1 MQNLKE
7 QPACI
12 IFQNKK
18 LIYKTKIMKQ
28 FIKLLIPLIIIASIF
43 TACKE
48 PIKEDKTIEKV
59 KVRTTKVVE
68 KEMMI
73 PIHCSG
79 KLSAKEE
86 LKLSF
91 KTGGIIS
98 EIFVDE
104 GQSVKNGQVLAKLNL
119 SEIQAQVNQAR
130 LGLVKAE
137 RDYRRANNLYQ
148 DSVVTLE
155 QLQNA
160 TTALDI
166 AKSNIEIA
174 EFNLQYSTI
183 NAPSNGKILKRLAE
197 ENEMVGLGNPVFFF
211 ASTENDWVIRVNI
224 TDKDI
229 FSLKLNDKADVYFD
243 AYPNK
248 LFSSIVTEIGSFA
261 DPYTGTYEVEL
272 TLKPTNTK
280 FASGLIASVDIYS
293 SKKEKFK
300 IISVN
305 ALIEGNETEGYIY
318 QVINKDKIKKL
329 KIKIYK
335 ISDENLIIT
344 SGIEAGAEIIIEGV
358 SYVNGTSEVE
368 VIK

>member
-1 MQNLKE
+1 MDK
-7 QPACI
+7 I
-12 IFQNKK
+12 I
-18 LIYKTKIMKQ
+18 KT
-28 FIKLLIPLIIIASIF
+28 LGIIIIS
-43 TACKE
+43 TLLLSACKE
-48 PIKEDKTIEKV
+48 QVYEEKFIEKV
-59 KVRTTKVVE
+59 KVRTTKVIE
-68 KEMMI
+68 KEMSI
-73 PIHCSG
+73 PVHCSG
-79 KLSAKEE
+79 KLSLKKES
-86 LKLSF
+86 KMSF

-98 EIFVDE
+98 GIFVDE
-104 GQSVKNGQVLAKLNL
+104 GQRVKKGQILATLNL
-119 SEIQAQVNQAR
+119 SEIQAQVNQAK
-130 LGLVKAE
+130 LGLDKAE
-137 RDYRRANNLYQ
+137 RDFRRANNLYQ

-166 AKSNIEIA
+166 AKSNMGIA
-174 EFNLQYSTI
+174 EFNLQFSTI
-183 NAPSNGKILKRLAE
+183 KAPSNGRILKRVAE
-197 ENEMVGLGNPVFFF
+197 ENEIVGPGTPVFFF
-211 ASTENDWVIRVNI
+211 ASTDNEWVVRVNI

-229 FSLKLNDKADVYFD
+229 FLLQLNDTAEIKFD
-243 AYPNK
+243 AYPDK
-248 LFSSIVTEIGSFA
+248 FFTATVSEIGNSA

-272 TLKPTNTK
+272 TLKPINTQ
-280 FASGLIASVDIYS
+280 FASGLITSVDIYS
-293 SKKEKFK
+293 SKNETFK

-344 SGIEAGAEIIIEGV
+344 SGVEAGAEIIIEGV